1 MKSTICM
8 AVLVAATTGLAA
20 AADFQAARSG
30 FNGAGGI
37 TVGSLGTFSG
47 GLIEF
52 TYGAGG
58 SAAGKAAG
66 QFVGNAGDK
75 FVTFC
80 IELDQTAS
88 QNMLG
93 YTIVNLAAAPN
104 PATGSSNPNAPAAY
118 GNAIAARINEVVA
131 AAISLGWINA
141 DLSLASATSAQLAAT
156 QAAIWDAIYGPGVVT
171 ASNAGVN
178 SALTTL
184 LGNVVAGER
193 VKGLRAMVSSRS
205 QDMLYVVPLPP
216 AAFAGLATLVGVAGV
231 ARLRRR

>member
-8 AVLVAATTGLAA
+8 AALVAATTGLAA

-30 FNGAGGI
+30 FNGASGI

-52 TYGAGG
+52 TYGVGG

-66 QFVGNAGDK
+66 QFVGNEGDK

-80 IELDQTAS
+80 IELDQNAS

-93 YTIVNLAAAPN
+93 YSIVNLASAPN
-104 PATGSSNPNAPAAY
+104 PATGSSNPNAPATY
-118 GNAIAARINEVVA
+118 GNAIAGRINEVVA
-131 AAISLGWINA
+131 AAISIGWINA
-141 DLSLASATSAQLAAT
+141 DLSLASASTAQLAAT

-171 ASNAGVN
+171 VSGSV
-178 SALTTL
+178 STALTDL
-184 LGNVVAGER
+184 LNNVVAGAR
-193 VKGLRAMVSSRS
+193 VKGLRAMVSNRS

>member
-1 MKSTICM
+1 MKNTICM
-8 AVLVAATTGLAA
+8 AALLAATTGLAA
-20 AADFQAARSG
+20 AADFQAQRTG
-30 FNGAGGI
+30 FTGNGGI

-47 GLIEF
+47 GHIEF

-88 QNMLG
+88 TSMRD
-93 YTIVNLAAAPN
+93 YSIVNLAAAPN

-118 GNAIAARINEVVA
+118 GNAIAARVNEVVA
-131 AAISLGWINA
+131 AAISMGWINA
-141 DLSLASATSAQLAAT
+141 DLSLGSANSFELAAT
-156 QAAIWDAIYGPGVVT
+156 QAAIWDAIYGPGVVSV
-171 ASNAGVN
+171 SNNNVN
-178 SALTTL
+178 NALTAL

-193 VKGLRAMVSSRS
+193 VKGLRAMVSDRS